1 MNTNIHPIC
10 LTSETPNIEIK
21 QNLKN
26 LKDDK
31 ESDILNF
38 DET

>member
-1 MNTNIHPIC
+1 MNTNIHYIF